1 MPELPEVETVRR
13 GLAPYL
19 EGRRLAR
26 VEVRRGD
33 LRIPV
38 PQDFAERVTK
48 RRVERLWRRGKY
60 LLMELGPMDFDGGA
74 TIIAHLGM
82 SGRLVLAGNEV
93 TGQGRHDHL
102 VFETGEGTRIV
113 FNDPRR
119 FGLFT
124 LAAPGALETHPL
136 LAAMGPEP
144 LDSSFDGAALS
155 AALRRRNT
163 SIKAALLDQ
172 RVVAGIGNI
181 YACEALFRARISPR
195 RKAKNVAG
203 RRAGRLVPAL
213 KQVLAEA
220 IEAGG
225 SSLRDHRR
233 PDGEL
238 GYFQHGFAVYG
249 REGEP
254 CSGCDCDVGE
264 TGGIQ
269 RMVQGGRST
278 FFCPRRQQ

>member
-19 EGRRLAR
+19 EGRSLVR
-26 VEVRRGD
+26 VDVRRAD

-38 PQDFAERVTK
+38 PRDFAGRATN

-60 LLMELGPMDFDGGA
+60 LLMELDDGA

-82 SGRLVLAGNEV
+82 SGRLVLAGNGV
-93 TGQGRHDHL
+93 NGQGRHDH
-102 VFETGEGTRIV
+102 VSFETEDGTHIV

-119 FGLFT
+119 FGLIT
-124 LAAPGALETHPL
+124 LAGPGDLENHPL

-144 LDSSFDGAALS
+144 LDPAFDGAVIS
-155 AALRRRNT
+155 AALRTRSA

-172 RVVAGIGNI
+172 QVMAGIGNI
-181 YACEALFRARISPR
+181 YACEALFRAGISPR
-195 RKAKNVAG
+195 RKAKGVAG
-203 RRAGRLVPAL
+203 QRAERLVIAL
-213 KQVLAEA
+213 KQVLTEA

-233 PDGEL
+233 PDGGL
-238 GYFQHGFAVYG
+238 GYFQHSFAVYG

-254 CSGCDCDVGE
+254 CPGCNCDRDE
-264 TGGIQ
+264 TGGIR

-278 FFCPRRQQ
+278 FFCPHRQR

>member
-19 EGRRLAR
+19 EGRSLVR
-26 VEVRRGD
+26 VDVRRAD

-38 PQDFAERVTK
+38 PRDFAGRATN

-60 LLMELGPMDFDGGA
+60 LLMELDDGA

-82 SGRLVLAGNEV
+82 SGRLVLAGNGV
-93 TGQGRHDHL
+93 NGQGRHDH
-102 VFETGEGTRIV
+102 VSFETEDGTHIV

-119 FGLFT
+119 FGLIT
-124 LAAPGALETHPL
+124 LAGSGDLENHPL

-144 LDSSFDGAALS
+144 LDPAFDGAVIS
-155 AALRRRNT
+155 AALRTRSA

-172 RVVAGIGNI
+172 HVMAGIGNI
-181 YACEALFRARISPR
+181 YACEALFRAGISPR
-195 RKAKNVAG
+195 RKAKGVAG
-203 RRAGRLVPAL
+203 QRAERLVLAL
-213 KQVLAEA
+213 KQVLTEA
-220 IEAGG
+220 IEVGG

-233 PDGEL
+233 PDGGL
-238 GYFQHGFAVYG
+238 GYFQNSFAVYG

-254 CSGCDCDVGE
+254 CPGCNCDRDE
-264 TGGIQ
+264 TGGIR
-269 RMVQGGRST
+269 RMVQGGRAT
-278 FFCPRRQQ
+278 FFCSRRQR

>member
-19 EGRRLAR
+19 EGRSLAR
-26 VEVRRGD
+26 VDVRRAD

-38 PQDFAERVTK
+38 PRDFAGRATN

-60 LLMELGPMDFDGGA
+60 LLMELDDGA

-82 SGRLVLAGNEV
+82 SGRLVLAGNGV
-93 TGQGRHDHL
+93 NGQGRHDH
-102 VFETGEGTRIV
+102 VSFETEDGTHIV

-119 FGLFT
+119 FGLIT
-124 LAAPGALETHPL
+124 LAGPGDLENHPL

-144 LDSSFDGAALS
+144 LDPAFDGAVIS
-155 AALRRRNT
+155 AALRTRSA

-172 RVVAGIGNI
+172 HVMAGIGNI
-181 YACEALFRARISPR
+181 YACEALFRAGISPR
-195 RKAKNVAG
+195 RKAKGVAG
-203 RRAGRLVPAL
+203 QRAERLVLAL
-213 KQVLAEA
+213 KQVLTEA

-233 PDGEL
+233 PDGGL
-238 GYFQHGFAVYG
+238 GYFQHSFAVYG

-254 CSGCDCDVGE
+254 CPGCNCDRDE
-264 TGGIQ
+264 TGGIR
-269 RMVQGGRST
+269 RMIQGGRST
-278 FFCPRRQQ
+278 FFCSRRQR

>member
-19 EGRRLAR
+19 EGRSLAR
-26 VEVRRGD
+26 VDVRRGD

-38 PQDFAERVTK
+38 PEDFAGRITN

-60 LLMELGPMDFDGGA
+60 LLMDLDDGA

-93 TGQGRHDHL
+93 TGRGRHDH
-102 VFETGEGTRIV
+102 VSFETEDGTRIV

-119 FGLFT
+119 FGLLI
-124 LAAPGALETHPL
+124 LAGPGSLENHPL
-136 LAAMGPEP
+136 LAVMGPEP
-144 LDSSFDGAALS
+144 LDQAFDGATLS
-155 AALRRRNT
+155 AALRTRNI

-181 YACEALFRARISPR
+181 YACEALFRAGISPR
-195 RKAKNVAG
+195 RKAKGVAG

-213 KQVLAEA
+213 KHILAEA

-233 PDGEL
+233 PNGEL
-238 GYFQHGFAVYG
+238 GYFQHSFAVYG
-249 REGEP
+249 REGAP
-254 CSGCDCDVGE
+254 CPGCDCDIDE

-269 RMVQGGRST
+269 RMIQGGRTT

>member
-19 EGRRLAR
+19 EGRSLAR
-26 VEVRRGD
+26 VDVRRAD

-38 PQDFAERVTK
+38 PRDFAGRATN

-60 LLMELGPMDFDGGA
+60 LLMDLDDDA

-82 SGRLVLAGNEV
+82 SGRLVLAENGVNE
-93 TGQGRHDHL
+93 QSRHDH
-102 VFETGEGTRIV
+102 VSFETEDGTHIV

-119 FGLFT
+119 FGLIT
-124 LAAPGALETHPL
+124 LAGPGDLENHPL

-144 LDSSFDGAALS
+144 LDPAFDGAVIS
-155 AALRRRNT
+155 AALRTR
-163 SIKAALLDQ
+163 SAPIKAALLDQ
-172 RVVAGIGNI
+172 HVMAGIGNI

-195 RKAKNVAG
+195 RKAKGVAG
-203 RRAGRLVPAL
+203 QRAERLVLAL
-213 KQVLAEA
+213 KQVLTEA

-225 SSLRDHRR
+225 ASLRDHRR
-233 PDGEL
+233 PDGGL
-238 GYFQHGFAVYG
+238 GYFQHSFAVYG

-254 CSGCDCDVGE
+254 CPGCNCDRDE
-264 TGGIQ
+264 TGGIR

-278 FFCPRRQQ
+278 FFCSHRQR

>member
-19 EGRRLAR
+19 EGRSLVR
-26 VEVRRGD
+26 VDVRRAD

-38 PQDFAERVTK
+38 PRDFAGRATN

-60 LLMELGPMDFDGGA
+60 LLMELDDGA

-82 SGRLVLAGNEV
+82 SGRLVLAGNGV
-93 TGQGRHDHL
+93 NGQGRHDH
-102 VFETGEGTRIV
+102 VSFETEDGTHIV

-119 FGLFT
+119 FGLIT
-124 LAAPGALETHPL
+124 LAGPGDLENHPL

-144 LDSSFDGAALS
+144 LDPAFDGAVIS
-155 AALRRRNT
+155 AALRTRSA

-172 RVVAGIGNI
+172 HVMAGIGNI
-181 YACEALFRARISPR
+181 YACEALFRAGISPR
-195 RKAKNVAG
+195 RKAKGVAG
-203 RRAGRLVPAL
+203 QRAERLVLAL
-213 KQVLAEA
+213 KQVLTEA

-225 SSLRDHRR
+225 ASLRDHRR
-233 PDGEL
+233 PDGGL
-238 GYFQHGFAVYG
+238 GYFQHSFAVYG

-254 CSGCDCDVGE
+254 CPGCNCDRDE
-264 TGGIQ
+264 TGGIR

-278 FFCPRRQQ
+278 FFCPHRQR

>member
-19 EGRRLAR
+19 EGRSLAR
-26 VEVRRGD
+26 VDVRRAD

-38 PQDFAERVTK
+38 PRDFAGRATN

-60 LLMELGPMDFDGGA
+60 LLMELDDGA

-82 SGRLVLAGNEV
+82 SGRLVLAGNGV
-93 TGQGRHDHL
+93 NGQGRHDH
-102 VFETGEGTRIV
+102 VSFETEDGTHIV

-119 FGLFT
+119 FGLIT
-124 LAAPGALETHPL
+124 LADPGDLENHPL

-144 LDSSFDGAALS
+144 LDPAFDGAVIS
-155 AALRRRNT
+155 AALRTRSA

-172 RVVAGIGNI
+172 HVMAGIGNI
-181 YACEALFRARISPR
+181 YACEALFRAGISPR
-195 RKAKNVAG
+195 RKAKGVAG
-203 RRAGRLVPAL
+203 QRAERLVLAL
-213 KQVLAEA
+213 KQVLTEA

-225 SSLRDHRR
+225 ASLRDHRR
-233 PDGEL
+233 PDGGL
-238 GYFQHGFAVYG
+238 GYFQHSFAVYG

-254 CSGCDCDVGE
+254 CPGCNCDRDE
-264 TGGIQ
+264 TGGIR
-269 RMVQGGRST
+269 RMIQGGRST
-278 FFCPRRQQ
+278 FFCSRRQR

>member
-19 EGRRLAR
+19 EGRSLAR
-26 VEVRRGD
+26 VDVRRAD

-38 PQDFAERVTK
+38 PRDFAGRATN

-60 LLMELGPMDFDGGA
+60 LLIELDDGA

-82 SGRLVLAGNEV
+82 SGRLVLAGNGV
-93 TGQGRHDHL
+93 NGQGRHDH
-102 VFETGEGTRIV
+102 VSFETEDGTHIV

-119 FGLFT
+119 FGLIT
-124 LAAPGALETHPL
+124 LADPGDLENHPL

-144 LDSSFDGAALS
+144 LDPAFDGAVIS
-155 AALRRRNT
+155 AALRTRSA

-172 RVVAGIGNI
+172 HVMAGIGNI
-181 YACEALFRARISPR
+181 YACEALFRAGISPR
-195 RKAKNVAG
+195 RKAKGVAG
-203 RRAGRLVPAL
+203 QRAERLVLAL
-213 KQVLAEA
+213 KQVLTEA

-225 SSLRDHRR
+225 ASLRDHRR
-233 PDGEL
+233 PDGGL
-238 GYFQHGFAVYG
+238 GYFQHSFAVYG

-254 CSGCDCDVGE
+254 CPGCNCDRDE
-264 TGGIQ
+264 TGGIR

-278 FFCPRRQQ
+278 FFCPHRQR

>member
-19 EGRRLAR
+19 EGRSLVR
-26 VEVRRGD
+26 VDVRRAD

-38 PQDFAERVTK
+38 PRDFAGRATN

-60 LLMELGPMDFDGGA
+60 LLMELDDGA

-82 SGRLVLAGNEV
+82 SGRLVLAGNGV
-93 TGQGRHDHL
+93 NGQGRHDH
-102 VFETGEGTRIV
+102 VSFETEDGTHIV

-119 FGLFT
+119 FGLIT
-124 LAAPGALETHPL
+124 LADPGDLENHPL

-144 LDSSFDGAALS
+144 LDPAFDGAVIS
-155 AALRRRNT
+155 AALRTRSA

-172 RVVAGIGNI
+172 HVMAGIGNI
-181 YACEALFRARISPR
+181 YACEALFRAGISPR
-195 RKAKNVAG
+195 RKAKGVAG
-203 RRAGRLVPAL
+203 QRAERLVLAL
-213 KQVLAEA
+213 KQVLTEA

-225 SSLRDHRR
+225 ASLRDHRR
-233 PDGEL
+233 PDGGL
-238 GYFQHGFAVYG
+238 GYFQHSFAVYG

-254 CSGCDCDVGE
+254 CPGCNCDRDE
-264 TGGIQ
+264 TGGIR

-278 FFCPRRQQ
+278 FFCPHRQR

>member
-1 MPELPEVETVRR
+1 MRR

-19 EGRRLAR
+19 EGRSLAR
-26 VEVRRGD
+26 VDVRRAD

-38 PQDFAERVTK
+38 PRDFAGRATN

-60 LLMELGPMDFDGGA
+60 LLMDLDDDA

-82 SGRLVLAGNEV
+82 SGRLVLAENGVNE
-93 TGQGRHDHL
+93 QSRHDH
-102 VFETGEGTRIV
+102 VSFETEDGTHIV

-119 FGLFT
+119 FGLIT
-124 LAAPGALETHPL
+124 LAGPGDLENHPL

-144 LDSSFDGAALS
+144 LDPAFDGAVIS
-155 AALRRRNT
+155 AALRTRSA

-172 RVVAGIGNI
+172 QVMAGIGNI
-181 YACEALFRARISPR
+181 YACEALFRAGISPR
-195 RKAKNVAG
+195 RKAKGVAG
-203 RRAGRLVPAL
+203 QRAERLVLAL
-213 KQVLAEA
+213 KQVLTEA

-225 SSLRDHRR
+225 ASLRDHRR
-233 PDGEL
+233 PDGGL
-238 GYFQHGFAVYG
+238 GYFQHSFAVYG

-254 CSGCDCDVGE
+254 CPGCNCDRDE
-264 TGGIQ
+264 TGGIR

-278 FFCPRRQQ
+278 FFCSRRQR